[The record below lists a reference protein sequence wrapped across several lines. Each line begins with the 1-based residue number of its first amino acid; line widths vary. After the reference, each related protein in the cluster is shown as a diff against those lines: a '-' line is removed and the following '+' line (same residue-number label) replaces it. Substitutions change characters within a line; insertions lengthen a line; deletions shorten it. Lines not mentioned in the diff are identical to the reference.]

1 MMEIFKS
8 IRVYIL
14 VLVIPGLAMAQDTLS
29 IDDAIAIALEN
40 NYDVRIAKNLSD
52 IETVNN
58 TLGIAGFLPTINLN
72 GTRDFELNDTRQEFF
87 TGEVRSGSNV
97 RNNFAFANAAL
108 EWTFF
113 AGMRIQTTK
122 KQLDAFQEIGEVA
135 ALVQMENTVTQVISA
150 YYDLLQKQKQM
161 ESIRDLIAI
170 SVERKYLA
178 DQRLNIGTGSG
189 LMYFQSAVDLNT
201 DSASLLRQEFLVLEA
216 KVILNELLARDPH
229 TAFEIDENIAFD
241 ENLNYPDLEQKLR
254 AQNRDL
260 MLARRNLDVAEMD
273 LKLSQSTMYPELG
286 VLSTYSYQRSES
298 EIGFLQSN
306 QTNGLAYG
314 LTARWTIFDGL
325 NNRTRNEIARVNIEQ
340 NLNERDQVEL
350 RVRSELFKMYAA
362 YEMVKQL
369 FDLEKKNVE
378 VARQTLDIATEQM
391 RLGIITALD
400 LRLAQVNLIDAEFRL
415 IQTGYELKLSETELI
430 RLSGELI
437 N

>member
-1 MMEIFKS
+1 MMEIYKRISGFA
-8 IRVYIL
+8 L
-14 VLVIPGLAMAQDTLS
+14 VLVVSTTALAQDVLS
-29 IDDAIAIALEN
+29 IDEAIDLALKN
-40 NYDVRIAKNLSD
+40 NFDIRIAKNQAD
-52 IETVNN
+52 MERVNN
-58 TLGIAGFLPTINLN
+58 TIGIAGFLPTINLN

-97 RNNFAFANAAL
+97 RNNSAFANAAL

-113 AGMRIQTTK
+113 SGMRILTTK
-122 KQLDAFQEIGEVA
+122 KQLDAFEEIGETA
-135 ALVQMENTVTQVISA
+135 ALVQMENTVTQVIAA

-161 ESIRDLIAI
+161 ESIRDLIVI
-170 SVERKYLA
+170 SIERKYLA

-201 DSASLLRQEFLVLEA
+201 DSASLLRQEFLVVEA
-216 KVILNELLARDPH
+216 KVILNELLARDPN
-229 TAFEIDENIAFD
+229 TEFEIDDEIILK

-254 AQNRDL
+254 TQNREL
-260 MLARRNLDVAEMD
+260 ILARRNLDVAEMD
-273 LKLSQSTMYPELG
+273 LKLSQSTMFPEFG

-340 NLNERDQVEL
+340 NLNEMDQVEL
-350 RVRSELFKMYAA
+350 RVRSELFKMYTA

-369 FDLEKKNVE
+369 FELEQKNVE
-378 VARQTLDIATEQM
+378 VARQTLEIATEQM

-400 LRLAQVNLIDAEFRL
+400 LRLSQVNLIQAEFRL

-430 RLSGELI
+430 RLSGDLI

>member
-1 MMEIFKS
+1 MMEIYKRISGFA
-8 IRVYIL
+8 L
-14 VLVIPGLAMAQDTLS
+14 VLVVSTTALAQDVLS
-29 IDDAIAIALEN
+29 IDEAIDLALKN
-40 NYDVRIAKNLSD
+40 NFDIRIAKNQAD
-52 IETVNN
+52 MERVNN
-58 TLGIAGFLPTINLN
+58 TIGIAGFLPTINLN

-97 RNNFAFANAAL
+97 RNNSAFANAAL

-113 AGMRIQTTK
+113 SGMRILTTK
-122 KQLDAFQEIGEVA
+122 KQLDAFEEIGETA
-135 ALVQMENTVTQVISA
+135 ALVQMENTVTQVIAA

-161 ESIRDLIAI
+161 ESIRDLIVI
-170 SVERKYLA
+170 SIERKYLA

-201 DSASLLRQEFLVLEA
+201 DSASLLRQEFLVVEA
-216 KVILNELLARDPH
+216 KVILNELLARDPN
-229 TAFEIDENIAFD
+229 TEFEIDDEIILK

-254 AQNRDL
+254 TQNREL
-260 MLARRNLDVAEMD
+260 ILARRNLDVAEMD
-273 LKLSQSTMYPELG
+273 LKLSQSTMFPEFG

-340 NLNERDQVEL
+340 NLNEMDQVEL
-350 RVRSELFKMYAA
+350 RVRSELFKMYTA

-369 FDLEKKNVE
+369 FELEQKNVE
-378 VARQTLDIATEQM
+378 VARQTLEIATEQM

-400 LRLAQVNLIDAEFRL
+400 LRLSQVNLIQAEFRL

-430 RLSGELI
+430 RLSCDLI